1 MGTNDHAPP
10 DTAPATP
17 HPAGRRPAHPGAF
30 TRATG
35 RSLEDSSGQEGYRRY
50 QFDLIAPHCGPSV
63 LEVGSGAGEF
73 AGQFR
78 GLDRLVL
85 TDVDPDA
92 VAALQRRFAGRAE
105 VVARVL
111 DVDGAGG
118 SGAIAE
124 APVSSVVAIN
134 VLEHIEDDV
143 AALRRLA
150 GAVTPGGSIVLWV
163 PAYPALY
170 GDFDR
175 AVGHFRRYTPR
186 TLRAVGEAAGLR
198 VERCHPVNLLGG
210 IAWWAAVRVL
220 GVGLGD
226 EGGTG
231 AVAGGAGAP
240 GDGSTAAAGRAGR
253 VKARLVAVY
262 DRVVVPVTRALE
274 RLGPPPF
281 GQSVLCVLRT
291 PR

>member
-10 DTAPATP
+10 TGDCTDPSPDA
-17 HPAGRRPAHPGAF
+17 GAF

-35 RSLEDSSGQEGYRRY
+35 RTLADSSGQERYRRY

-92 VAALQRRFAGRAE
+92 VAALGRRFAGRAE
-105 VVARVL
+105 VSARVL
-111 DVDGAGG
+111 DLGGDGGV
-118 SGAIAE
+118 GAVIDQ
-124 APVSSVVAIN
+124 PVSSVVAIN
-134 VLEHIEDDV
+134 VLEHIEDDI

-175 AVGHFRRYTPR
+175 AVGHVRRYTPR
-186 TLRAVGEAAGLR
+186 SLRAAGVSAGLR

-210 IAWWAAVRVL
+210 IAWWAAVRVA
-220 GVGLGD
+220 GVGIGD
-226 EGGTG
+226 EGG
-231 AVAGGAGAP
+231 GGSGGEG
-240 GDGSTAAAGRAGR
+240 GD
-253 VKARLVAVY
+253 VKARLVAAY
-262 DRVVVPVTRALE
+262 DRVVVPVTGALE

-281 GQSVLCVLRT
+281 GQSVLCVLRV

>member
-1 MGTNDHAPP
+1 MGTNDHAPATGDCP
-10 DTAPATP
+10 DLSPDA
-17 HPAGRRPAHPGAF
+17 GAF

-35 RSLEDSSGQEGYRRY
+35 RTLEDSSGQEHYRRY

-92 VAALQRRFAGRAE
+92 VAALGRRFAGRTE
-105 VVARVL
+105 VSARVVDL
-111 DVDGAGG
+111 DGDLPVD
-118 SGAIAE
+118 E
-124 APVSSVVAIN
+124 PVSSVVAIN

-175 AVGHFRRYTPR
+175 AVGHVRRYTPR
-186 TLRAVGEAAGLR
+186 SLRAAAVSAGLR

-210 IAWWAAVRVL
+210 IAWWAAVRVA
-220 GVGLGD
+220 GVGIGD
-226 EGGTG
+226 EGG
-231 AVAGGAGAP
+231 GG
-240 GDGSTAAAGRAGR
+240 GDGGG
-253 VKARLVAVY
+253 VKARLVAAY

-281 GQSVLCVLRT
+281 GQSVLCVLRV